1 MKKKQS
7 LLIIC
12 LFFSVAVFSQNKADS
27 SKQDSV
33 KIKKGWTLGLLPVVA
48 YDSDLGFQYGGLVN
62 FYNYGDGSSYP
73 TYRHSIKLEISR
85 FTKGSGVNQL
95 LYDSK
100 YLLPKNIRITADLSY
115 LTEQALDFYGFNG
128 FEAYYN
134 PDYEDDKSGDYI
146 SRMYYRHAR
155 NTFRIVTDFQG
166 NLYKKKLRWLAGFSY
181 FNTEAGSVDI
191 ARLNEGKSAGDRLP
205 DTMSLY
211 DKYVNWGIIEADES
225 KGGNIQMLKFGLVY
239 DTRDQEANAMKGM
252 WTELLLATAPSFLG
266 NDKYHFTKL
275 AFTHRQYFTIIK
287 KKLSFV
293 YRLGYQGTIAGRV
306 PFYFQPYQISSFAVV
321 TKSDGLGGAKTLR
334 GVLRNRVVGNDVAYA
349 NLELRWKFWKG
360 FVGKQ
365 NVYLMLNGFCD
376 GGMVLDPI
384 DVDRSK
390 VPVREIIS
398 EYFVTEQDYLHV
410 CAGLGLRIVLNENFI
425 VAADYGRAFDK
436 RDGVSGLYINV
447 NNLF

>member
-1 MKKKQS
+1 MKKKLS
-7 LLIIC
+7 LIIIC
-12 LFFSVAVFSQNKADS
+12 LFFSVAIFSQNKTDS

-62 FYNYGDGSSYP
+62 FYNYGDGTSYP

-100 YLLPKNIRITADLSY
+100 YLLPKKIRITADLSY

-128 FEAYYN
+128 YEAYYN
-134 PDYEDDKSGDYI
+134 PDYENDKSSDYI
-146 SRMYYRHAR
+146 SRMYYRHSR
-155 NTFRIVTDFQG
+155 NTFRIVADFQG
-166 NLYKKKLRWLAGFSY
+166 NLYKQKLHWLAGFSY
-181 FNTEAGSVDI
+181 FNTEVGTVDI
-191 ARLNEGKSAGDRLP
+191 AKLNEGQDAADKLP

-211 DKYVNWGIIEADES
+211 DKYVKWGLIEANES
-225 KGGNIQMLKFGLVY
+225 KGGNIQMLKLGLVY
-239 DTRDQEANAMKGM
+239 DTRDNEANAMKGI
-252 WTELLLATAPSFLG
+252 WTELLVATAPSFLG
-266 NDKYHFTKL
+266 NNEYPFTKL

-293 YRLGYQGTIAGRV
+293 YRLNYQGTISGKV
-306 PFYFQPYQISSFAVV
+306 PFYFQPYQISSYAVV

-334 GVLRNRVVGNDVAYA
+334 GVLRNRVVGNDVAYG

-384 DVDRSK
+384 DIDRSK
-390 VPVREIIS
+390 VPVSEIIS

-425 VAADYGRAFDK
+425 VAADYGRAFNK